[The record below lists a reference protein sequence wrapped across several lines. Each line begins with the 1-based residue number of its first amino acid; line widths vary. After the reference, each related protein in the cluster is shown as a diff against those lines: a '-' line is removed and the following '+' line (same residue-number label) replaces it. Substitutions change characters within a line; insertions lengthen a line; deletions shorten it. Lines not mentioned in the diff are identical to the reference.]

1 MRCRLMIV
9 FRRSVRRLDKLD
21 KLKQT
26 DRPALKRLL
35 QISQALVSLRS
46 DLQSQIGRTF
56 GALERRL
63 EQVETGNTAGNPVRN
78 QGVLRQGPSDVFGQQ
93 YSGDGD
99 CSFNRIGSPI
109 RRQDRGQGSSGD
121 TARHRDVSNERDVL
135 SRSEKWLPSPPVPNT
150 RTWRSATN
158 STVLHHEANSE

>member
-26 DRPALKRLL
+26 DRPTLKRLL

-63 EQVETGNTAGNPVRN
+63 EQVETGNTAGNPVRKP
-78 QGVLRQGPSDVFGQQ
+78 G
-93 YSGDGD
+93 
-99 CSFNRIGSPI
+99 CSETGS
-109 RRQDRGQGSSGD
+109 
-121 TARHRDVSNERDVL
+121 
-135 SRSEKWLPSPPVPNT
+135 
-150 RTWRSATN
+150 
-158 STVLHHEANSE
+158 

>member
-26 DRPALKRLL
+26 DRPTLKRLL

-99 CSFNRIGSPI
+99 CSFNRIGSPK
-109 RRQDRGQGSSGD
+109 RRHDRDMVHLVILHVTGMSVMRG
-121 TARHRDVSNERDVL
+121 DVL